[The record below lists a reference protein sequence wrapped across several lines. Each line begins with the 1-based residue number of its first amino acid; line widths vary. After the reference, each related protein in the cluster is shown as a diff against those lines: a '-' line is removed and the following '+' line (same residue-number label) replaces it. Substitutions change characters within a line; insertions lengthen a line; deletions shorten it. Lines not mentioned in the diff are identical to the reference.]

1 MSLALADLEQSIKN
15 LKGQYDAMP
24 EDFYPHI
31 TERLISRYKIYIDLL
46 NTLISHQTG
55 VNKLQ
60 RMVDDQTVKETQERQ
75 QLVLQEFK
83 TKHNNELQNEMDLIS
98 DRYDY
103 TTGYCVEIYVTPDY
117 TSDQE
122 IASQMQNF
130 MIDNISKMEKAF
142 FESKKQSVQDEF
154 DEKLKNFTNELGAET
169 TAIIEQCME
178 STKLHEEQL
187 IGYVTK
193 LDIATQELIEYSS
206 DE

>member
-1 MSLALADLEQSIKN
+1 MSLALADLEQSIEN
-15 LKGQYDAMP
+15 LKGQYIAMP

-75 QLVLQEFK
+75 QLMLQEFK
-83 TKHNNELQNEMDLIS
+83 TKHNNEFQNEMDLIS
-98 DRYDY
+98 KKYDY

-130 MIDNISKMEKAF
+130 MIDNISKMEKEF
-142 FESKKQSVQDEF
+142 FESKKQSLQIEF
-154 DEKLKNFTNELGAET
+154 DETLKKFTNELGAET
-169 TAIIEQCME
+169 TAIIEQCMK
-178 STKLHEEQL
+178 STKFHEEQL

-206 DE
+206 